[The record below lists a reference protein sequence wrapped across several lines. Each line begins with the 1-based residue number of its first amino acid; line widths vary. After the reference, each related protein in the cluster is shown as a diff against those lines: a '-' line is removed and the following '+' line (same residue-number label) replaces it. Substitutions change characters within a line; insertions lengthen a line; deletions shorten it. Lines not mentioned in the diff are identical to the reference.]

1 VSGVTEETISLRAAA
16 EQSGQSVIG
25 LGRWCA
31 TGKLRCERDATGW
44 LIPVGE
50 IPRIVAVARDHA
62 NAVEDNRVTAIAVP
76 LPEAPRDLADQVAS
90 RLGLSTGN
98 VSLTP
103 LALDGVEYVVAVW
116 RGSVNGSAALPELR
130 ALAVELRGELL
141 DGEVKTD

>member
-1 VSGVTEETISLRAAA
+1 MPEGTITLRTAA
-16 EQSGQSVIG
+16 EQSGQSVIR

-44 LIPVGE
+44 LIPVSE
-50 IPRIVAVARDHA
+50 IPRIAAVARDHA
-62 NAVEDNRVTAIAVP
+62 NAVEDHRVTAIAVP
-76 LPEAPRDLADQVAS
+76 LPEAPGDLADQVAS

-116 RGSVNGSAALPELR
+116 RGSINGSGGLPELR
-130 ALAVELRGELL
+130 ELAVELRAELL
-141 DGEVKTD
+141 DGEVRTD